1 MIRTLACRFLRRY
14 CLGGNMKDF
23 LNNYSYSA
31 VKMFVNQFAISIF
44 GAMLSMAT
52 TVGGNDTISI
62 VVSIFAILFYL
73 VLIYML
79 TWEVGAKDRI
89 SVDIGKKKKNVHR
102 GILIAAIANI
112 PNLLLALVYSIGYPF
127 MNTYSW
133 AGNMC
138 AVVRLISILLQG
150 MYLGLTTSV
159 TVGASTINFY
169 PITYFVVM
177 IPAMLTAWM
186 AYALGFNN
194 KKITTMFSYQSLEKT
209 NKK

>member
-1 MIRTLACRFLRRY
+1 
-14 CLGGNMKDF
+14 MKDF

-133 AGNMC
+133 AGNTC
-138 AVVRLISILLQG
+138 AIVRLISILLQG

-194 KKITTMFSYQSLEKT
+194 KKITTIFSYQSLEKT
-209 NKK
+209 SKK